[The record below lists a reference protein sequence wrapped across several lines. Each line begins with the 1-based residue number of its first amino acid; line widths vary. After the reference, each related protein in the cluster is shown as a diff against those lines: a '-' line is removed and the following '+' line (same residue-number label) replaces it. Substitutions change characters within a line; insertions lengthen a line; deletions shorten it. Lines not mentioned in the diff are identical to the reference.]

1 MIRLTLLTLAAT
13 FAILMIWGD
22 ASPDARLGKP
32 QAAAPTPPTATA
44 PADEVAEPAAEL
56 IPVATQTPER
66 VQEFPGPELQPSPE
80 YGGQDTPDTAAPA
93 IAAADGGEIL
103 YVTGNR
109 VNFRAGPSTG
119 DAVVGAL
126 GRGSAVEAV
135 GPAAEGW
142 VNIRDAQGRIGFMS
156 AQFLSNQQPN

>member
-13 FAILMIWGD
+13 FAVLMIWGD
-22 ASPDARLGKP
+22 GAPDARLGKP
-32 QAAAPTPPTATA
+32 QVAATVEPEAEAAPE
-44 PADEVAEPAAEL
+44 PAAEPAAEV
-56 IPVATQTPER
+56 IPVASQTPER

-80 YGGQDTPDTAAPA
+80 YGGQDTPDAAAPA
-93 IAAADGGEIL
+93 IPAGDGGTIL

-126 GRGSAVEAV
+126 GRGSAVEAI
-135 GPAAEGW
+135 GPADAGW

-156 AQFLSNQQPN
+156 ADFLSDQQPN